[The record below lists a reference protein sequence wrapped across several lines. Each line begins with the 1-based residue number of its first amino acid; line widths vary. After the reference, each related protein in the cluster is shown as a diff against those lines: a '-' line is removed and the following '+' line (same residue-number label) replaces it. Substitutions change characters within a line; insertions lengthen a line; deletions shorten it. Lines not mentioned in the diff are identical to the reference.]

1 MPMNMNTHGKE
12 QIEQFFSA
20 IAPWSNAYSEIGLS
34 YFAVRKDGEVN
45 LLQARFFLNISP
57 SVVPL
62 ASVETASVLAG
73 YFVFSDRDLNLR
85 DFVAHLVDDGEID
98 TPLGTFKFPSENGEG
113 FSAYFDP
120 FHQEGIAGGNR
131 LSVLTIRGA
140 RKYQLIEQPKLDWEL
155 KAATKPYDSIDE
167 LLTTLFLG
175 GNRDDSAKVEIVA
188 NPVAAINVNSI
199 INGAD
204 SKPSVSLAKSLDVS
218 KCQIGYR
225 VFLHGKVIDRGSIQ
239 GDDFN
244 WTEQDVVRQGE
255 GFVAIPEGAVLH
267 CIASYDGFAQHQ
279 GWIVDLKNVQN
290 SRRVVLEEFHNGLGV
305 LESYLFEELRRGKN
319 ARDFEF
325 GISWLI
331 WMLGFSTSQVG
342 GRDNTS
348 DAADIVAT
356 TPSGNI
362 LIVECTT
369 GLLKS
374 DKVSKLVERTEIVR
388 KRLISS
394 GNNHLKVLPVIV
406 TSKPKDEVRADIDAV
421 KNKGVSVVTKEDL
434 TSLLSQTIVFPDADF
449 IFNQAWQIS
458 QSAIQAGTRQI
469 IGAGAY

>member
-1 MPMNMNTHGKE
+1 MSTHDKE
-12 QIEQFFSA
+12 QIEKFFSA
-20 IAPWSNAYSEIGLS
+20 IDPWSKAYSQIGLS
-34 YFAVRKDGEVN
+34 FFAVRKEGEVN
-45 LLQARFFLNISP
+45 LLQARLFLNTSP
-57 SVVPL
+57 SAIPL

-73 YFVFSDRDLNLR
+73 HFVFADRDVKLR
-85 DFVAHLVDDGEID
+85 DFVEHLVDDGEID
-98 TPLGTFKFPSENGEG
+98 TPLGKFKFPSESEG
-113 FSAYFDP
+113 KFSAYFDP
-120 FHQEGIAGGNR
+120 FHQEGIAVGNR

-140 RKYQLIEQPKLDWEL
+140 RKYPLIEQPKLDWEL

-175 GNRDDSAKVEIVA
+175 GNQDDSARVEIVA
-188 NPVAAINVNSI
+188 NHVAAINFNSA
-199 INGAD
+199 INGTD
-204 SKPSVSLAKSLDVS
+204 SNPSVFLAKSLDVS

-225 VFLHGKVIDRGSIQ
+225 VFLHGKVVDRGAIQ
-239 GDDFN
+239 GSDLN
-244 WTEQDVVRQGE
+244 WTEQDVARQGE
-255 GFVAIPEGAVLH
+255 GAVGIPQGAVLH
-267 CIASYDGFAQHQ
+267 CVASYDGYAMHQ
-279 GWIVDLKNVQN
+279 GWLVDPKNFQN
-290 SRRVVLEEFHNGLGV
+290 SRRVVLEEFHNGLGI
-305 LESYLFEELRRGKN
+305 LESYLFEEQRRGKD

-394 GNNHLKVLPVIV
+394 GNYHLKVLPVIV
-406 TSKPKDEVRADIDAV
+406 TSKPKDEVRADIDVV

-434 TSLLSQTIVFPDADF
+434 KSLLAQTIVLPDADL
-449 IFNQAWQIS
+449 IFNQAWQAS
-458 QSAIQAGTRQI
+458 QSAMQADTRQI
-469 IGAGAY
+469 VGVGA